1 MPGLENDRIKKN
13 LLSGKFK
20 IAIKKGRSKVWDVY
34 GKIEDNEGVELE
46 NKLGCIKCFSVLK
59 YDGRSTSNLVK
70 HKCYTT
76 MKETSL
82 VKLEVN
88 KDTKEE
94 ATKIITQWC
103 IGNCR
108 PFQLVQD
115 SGLISYSEFLIS
127 VATKYGGSIAI
138 EKLLPHPITLSRNV
152 EGLYDNMLAKIQKE
166 VHINCKYGYG
176 LTTDLLTDNYLRKSY
191 MSLAIHFIKN
201 GQLVTR
207 LLGLNS
213 MDSEEATGK

>member
-1 MPGLENDRIKKN
+1 MENDRIKKN

-34 GKIEDNEGVELE
+34 GKIEDNDGVELE

-76 MKETSL
+76 MKETAL

-88 KDTKEE
+88 KDTKQE
-94 ATKIITQWC
+94 ASKIFTQWC

-127 VATKYGGSIAI
+127 VARKYGGSIDI
-138 EKLLPHPITLSRNV
+138 GKLLPHPTTLSRNV
-152 EGLYDNMLAKIQKE
+152 NGLYYNMLAKIQNE
-166 VHINCKYGYG
+166 IHTNCKYGYG
-176 LTTDLLTDNYLRKSY
+176 LTTDILTDNYLRKSY
-191 MSLAIHFIKN
+191 MSLTIHFIKN

-213 MDSEEATGK
+213 IDGERTTSK